1 MGGSRIWDAQ
11 ERPQGVRWVPPSGS
25 GARKSIG
32 EFHPFHL
39 LPMSHPNAHDL
50 KPRETRLLLR
60 KLRDVNLGAQRVAIR
75 SGLSVAFA
83 GCLTLDAPV
92 EQGVR
97 YRLRSADGESQTLT
111 LEARGVDLEIRLRT
125 ADGERTLVA
134 PLTMDA
140 QGRTSSPTIA
150 ARMDVDEG
158 TRRDC
163 EHFLRRVVR
172 GVFAA

>member
-1 MGGSRIWDAQ
+1 
-11 ERPQGVRWVPPSGS
+11 
-25 GARKSIG
+25 
-32 EFHPFHL
+32 
-39 LPMSHPNAHDL
+39 MSHPNNHNL
-50 KPRETRLLLR
+50 NPRETRLLLR
-60 KLRDVNLGAQRVAIR
+60 KLRDVNLGAQRIAIR
-75 SGLSVAFA
+75 SGLTVAFG
-83 GCLTLDAPV
+83 GCLTLDGPV

-97 YRLRSADGESQTLT
+97 YRLRSADGEHHTLT

-125 ADGERTLVA
+125 AEGERTLLA
-134 PLTMDA
+134 PLILDA

-150 ARMDVDEG
+150 ARMDVDQG

>member
-1 MGGSRIWDAQ
+1 
-11 ERPQGVRWVPPSGS
+11 
-25 GARKSIG
+25 
-32 EFHPFHL
+32 
-39 LPMSHPNAHDL
+39 MSHPNNHNL
-50 KPRETRLLLR
+50 NPRETRLLLR
-60 KLRDVNLGAQRVAIR
+60 KLRDVNLGAQRIAIR
-75 SGLSVAFA
+75 SGLTVAFG
-83 GCLTLDAPV
+83 GCLTLDGPV

-97 YRLRSADGESQTLT
+97 YRLRSADGERQTLT

-125 ADGERTLVA
+125 AEGERTLLA
-134 PLTMDA
+134 PLILDA

-163 EHFLRRVVR
+163 EHFLRLVVR

>member
-1 MGGSRIWDAQ
+1 MS
-11 ERPQGVRWVPPSGS
+11 PP
-25 GARKSIG
+25 
-32 EFHPFHL
+32 
-39 LPMSHPNAHDL
+39 NDHDL

-75 SGLSVAFA
+75 PGLSVAFA

-97 YRLRSADGESQTLT
+97 YRLHSADGEHQTLT
-111 LEARGVDLEIRLRT
+111 LEAHGMNLEIRLRT
-125 ADGERTLVA
+125 AAGERVLVA
-134 PLTMDA
+134 PLTLDA
-140 QGRTSSPTIA
+140 MGRTASPTIA
-150 ARMDVDEG
+150 ARMDVDGG

>member
-1 MGGSRIWDAQ
+1 M
-11 ERPQGVRWVPPSGS
+11 
-25 GARKSIG
+25 
-32 EFHPFHL
+32 
-39 LPMSHPNAHDL
+39 
-50 KPRETRLLLR
+50 
-60 KLRDVNLGAQRVAIR
+60 
-75 SGLSVAFA
+75 
-83 GCLTLDAPV
+83 
-92 EQGVR
+92 
-97 YRLRSADGESQTLT
+97 RSANGESQTLT

-125 ADGERTLVA
+125 ADGERTLLA
-134 PLTMDA
+134 PLTLDS